1 MVVVLSCAATCL
13 HFPTLMEQEIHRIWI
28 LVSEL
33 SDQLAQNNRV
43 AAELHA
49 QIQTLKACISSWPS
63 AFFSSVDLAMIG
75 TSRCS
80 FKDHC
85 SSPIQY
91 EPEHRSVHGLLGREA
106 HPSLFAELFDSEL
119 ERSTVGLIIENQ
131 GFLQENKQ
139 LTSLMTDY
147 EQTLR
152 TVMSKFQ
159 QYVVSESDIP
169 LLICSIWTG
178 SKQQRR
184 RRCQS

>member
-1 MVVVLSCAATCL
+1 
-13 HFPTLMEQEIHRIWI
+13 MEQEMHRIWI
-28 LVSEL
+28 LVLEL
-33 SDQLAQNNRV
+33 SDQLAQNKRV
-43 AAELHA
+43 STELHK

-63 AFFSSVDLAMIG
+63 AFFSKIDPAIIG

-80 FKDHC
+80 FKDHH

-91 EPEHRSVHGLLGREA
+91 EPEYRSVDGSLGRET

-131 GFLQENKQ
+131 GLQQENKQ

-152 TVMSKFQ
+152 TVMSKFE
-159 QYVVSESDIP
+159 QYVVSELIP
-169 LLICSIWTG
+169 LYSFAQFGLAASGKGEGDVIT
-178 SKQQRR
+178 RTL
-184 RRCQS
+184 